1 MPKSLSHDEVRNTV
15 QSLIGP
21 GFKVIM
27 SRSEAEHISK
37 LTGQDFVRALLN
49 SVLYNLGA
57 HNAPQEK
64 IHLYKKRIDE
74 IDKDLATKENA
85 KKEMKYKYSWDETDK
100 ELWDKPEDCK
110 ICKDGWMI
118 DYNGVS
124 KYPCHC
130 VKGQEKKIK
139 VTTVDKFIESNK
151 VTYINTNTNTNTI
164 TDTINGN
171 LVPVDSYMY
180 KKYYEQEQV
189 VNNNWSAIITGNTG
203 YTGASTNTQEKEK
216 HEHLHEVIKIT
227 PEPKGR
233 RFRKPVSP

>member
-1 MPKSLSHDEVRNTV
+1 MPKPLSHDEVRNAV
-15 QSLIGP
+15 QRLVGP
-21 GFKVIM
+21 GFEVIV

-37 LTGQDFVRALLN
+37 LTGQYFERALLH
-49 SVLYNLGA
+49 SVLYNLEA
-57 HNAPQEK
+57 HNGPQEK
-64 IHLYKKRIDE
+64 INFWMTRIDE
-74 IDKDLATKENA
+74 INKDLATKENA

-100 ELWDKPEDCK
+100 DLWDKPEDCK
-110 ICKDGWMI
+110 ICKDGWVL

-151 VTYINTNTNTNTI
+151 VTYINTNTNAITN
-164 TDTINGN
+164 TINGN

-189 VNNNWSAIITGNTG
+189 VNNNWLVTIAGNTG
-203 YTGASTNTQEKEK
+203 YTGASAAYTQEKEK